1 MIESLLRMDDVQK
14 RLQISR
20 TTIHRM
26 IVQGRLKTVNIGSS
40 VRVRESDLLQ
50 FIDELDK

>member
-1 MIESLLRMDDVQK
+1 MIESLLRIDQVQK

-20 TTIHRM
+20 TTIHRL
-26 IVQGRLKTVNIGSS
+26 IAQGRLNTVYIGSS